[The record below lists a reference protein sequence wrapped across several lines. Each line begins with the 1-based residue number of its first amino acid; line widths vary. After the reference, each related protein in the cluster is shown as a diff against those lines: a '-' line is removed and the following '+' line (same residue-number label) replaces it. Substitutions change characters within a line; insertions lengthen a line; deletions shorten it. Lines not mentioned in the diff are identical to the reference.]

1 MHGGNRNKRKFWYE
15 KLCVSCKK
23 EKTGKYQEKCFVC
36 GGSGSIKCAICN
48 GTVVIEDRCPVC
60 KGSGVIIKYNV
71 VLVLDEELLEHLETP
86 V

>member
-1 MHGGNRNKRKFWYE
+1 MGKTETKESFDMKNY
-15 KLCVSCKK
+15 VSPVKKK
-23 EKTGKYQEKCFVC
+23 ELGKYQEKCFVC
-36 GGSGSIKCAICN
+36 GGSGCIKCAFCN

>member
-1 MHGGNRNKRKFWYE
+1 M
-15 KLCVSCKK
+15 
-23 EKTGKYQEKCFVC
+23 
-36 GGSGSIKCAICN
+36 
-48 GTVVIEDRCPVC
+48 C

>member
-1 MHGGNRNKRKFWYE
+1 MGETETKESFDMKNY
-15 KLCVSCKK
+15 VSPVKKK
-23 EKTGKYQEKCFVC
+23 ELGKYQEKCFVC
-36 GGSGSIKCAICN
+36 GGSGCIKCAFCS

>member
-1 MHGGNRNKRKFWYE
+1 MKNYVSPVKRKNWEIPRKVFRM
-15 KLCVSCKK
+15 
-23 EKTGKYQEKCFVC
+23 C
-36 GGSGSIKCAICN
+36 GGSGSIKWAFCN
-48 GTVVIEDRCPVC
+48 GTVVIEDRWPVC